1 MGEVSLR
8 IEGGIAGNEVM
19 LLRRWLLGERE
30 LRGQVTLQVPRPA
43 DEEAPEGT
51 MGGTTLDLL
60 SFVVSNSIAL
70 GSLVTS
76 VASWRA
82 SRPAPAPPVRI
93 EANGVS
99 ITINTDDQ
107 EVLRK
112 LAEALQSSRLEE

>member
-1 MGEVSLR
+1 M
-8 IEGGIAGNEVM
+8 
-19 LLRRWLLGERE
+19 
-30 LRGQVTLQVPRPA
+30 PRPA
-43 DEEAPEGT
+43 DEKAPEGT
-51 MGGTTLDLL
+51 MGGSTLDLL

-93 EANGVS
+93 EANGIS

-107 EVLRK
+107 EVVRK
-112 LAEALQSSRLEE
+112 FAEALQRSSSEE